1 MLTVPTAEPW
11 TYTLELPRDPRS
23 AGIARDTVR
32 AVLDRHGMEE
42 LRETAALLTSELV
55 TNTYVHT
62 AGPASV
68 RLHRDEDATLRVS
81 VWDTSPTV
89 PALFG
94 EAGEVVADQRA
105 DSGRGLLLLQRC
117 ASTWG
122 SVTPGTTSGGKTL
135 WFELAPV
142 GRKAQRCGECVTLE
156 AARSKAAAGADKFRA
171 SVATLAVRTH
181 VVLDHLGPVA
191 AAR

>member
-11 TYTLELPRDPRS
+11 TYTLELPRDPRA

-32 AVLDRHGMEE
+32 AVLDRHGMRE
-42 LRETAALLTSELV
+42 LGDTAALLTSELV

-68 RLHRDEDATLRVS
+68 RLHGDEDATLRVS
-81 VWDTSPTV
+81 VWDTSSTV

-94 EAGEVVADQRA
+94 GTREVVCDQRA
-105 DSGRGLLLLQRC
+105 DSGRGLLLLRRC

-122 SVTPGTTSGGKTL
+122 SVTPGTASGGKTL
-135 WFELAPV
+135 WFELARTN
-142 GRKAQRCGECVTLE
+142 RKARRCGECVTLE
-156 AARSKAAAGADKFRA
+156 AARCKAADGADKFRA
-171 SVATLAVRTH
+171 AVATVAVRTH
-181 VVLDHLGPVA
+181 ITLDHLGPVA
-191 AAR
+191 AR